1 MTRRTLATLAVLA
14 TLFGLV
20 RLFRIA
26 QQYDPSL
33 QRVGGANDVD
43 VSIRLNDAVL
53 VSRDQGRPRWTLR
66 ARSIELHPLPYGG
79 LESYR
84 SAEFT
89 GIQDGRLFRDGK
101 PEATFSANRAT
112 FEQATQRF
120 DITGGL
126 TLKTRKGDSMT
137 AEECVWSENE
147 DFVRLPRG
155 GTGVFNGYQLK
166 APLLLYQP
174 RKRIVQCPQGGE
186 AVRKGES
193 IRAAAITWD
202 VNTGR
207 VQCAGPVSGER
218 GPLSFTVQSLTMNVK
233 KNTLSANRGVARVRI
248 ENEDAPMEGLR

>member
-14 TLFGLV
+14 ALYGLI

-33 QRVGGANDVD
+33 QRSTGANDVD
-43 VSIRLNDAVL
+43 VSIRLNDATL
-53 VSRDQGRPRWTLR
+53 ISRDQGKPRWSLR
-66 ARSIELHPLPYGG
+66 AHQIVLHPLPYGG

-89 GIQDGRLFRDGK
+89 GIRDGRLYRDGK
-101 PEATFSANRAT
+101 PEATFSANKAT
-112 FEQATQRF
+112 FDQSTQRF

-126 TLKTRKGDSMT
+126 SLKTRKGDSMT
-137 AEECVWSENE
+137 AEECVWSEHE

-166 APLLLYQP
+166 APMLLYEP
-174 RKRIVQCPQGGE
+174 RKRMVQCPEGGE
-186 AVRKGES
+186 AIRKSES

-202 VNTGR
+202 VNTGQ
-207 VQCAGPVSGER
+207 VTCKGPVSGER
-218 GPLSFTVQSLTMNVK
+218 GLLSFTVQSLAMNVK
-233 KNTLSANRGVARVRI
+233 KNTLTANNGVARARI
-248 ENEDAPMEGLR
+248 ENEDEAPGGLR